1 MLCCQPKHQNM
12 LMGVPQRGTNVM
24 EMFSQL
30 PSTPGELLL
39 GDARLN
45 AGSVLTYW
53 GRQGCPIVWLTQRQ
67 TCHPCCLPQPSPHG
81 RRSGMEAILGGKF
94 VCGAGSTRKQGH
106 CGRRKAKEWVI
117 LGTWQDSGGKEGG
130 VWTTRQALIHHRDR
144 QHPQNIKVSSAQE
157 RQLFLPIPGPFLL
170 PLNRKLKNNLAFTL
184 IPLLLP
190 QQLPRGEGSSLAS
203 RDPLPCTTQGL
214 PARPTPRCWVPAPLH
229 DATGLRPAGTSSD
242 ETPLHLFVF
251 IAAAT
256 YKVWSY
262 FRTSSLA
269 IFSKAGLQTATNLP

>member
-53 GRQGCPIVWLTQRQ
+53 GRQGCPIVWLTRMQ

-106 CGRRKAKEWVI
+106 CGRRKAKEWVVW
-117 LGTWQDSGGKEGG
+117 GTWQDSGGKEGG
-130 VWTTRQALIHHRDR
+130 VWTTRQPLIHHRDR
-144 QHPQNIKVSSAQE
+144 QQPQNIKVSSAQE
-157 RQLFLPIPGPFLL
+157 RQLFLPIPGPFPSPPQSQAEEQPRLYPDPTSPAPAASQRGRLL
-170 PLNRKLKNNLAFTL
+170 SGQPGPSALHHPGA
-184 IPLLLP
+184 
-190 QQLPRGEGSSLAS
+190 PRSPHTAVLGAS
-203 RDPLPCTTQGL
+203 P
-214 PARPTPRCWVPAPLH
+214 PARCYGAAPRW
-229 DATGLRPAGTSSD
+229 
-242 ETPLHLFVF
+242 HLF
-251 IAAAT
+251 
-256 YKVWSY
+256 
-262 FRTSSLA
+262 R
-269 IFSKAGLQTATNLP
+269 